1 MPRYATSAATMLAL
15 SSGSIS
21 SMMRVGAIIVLSIA
35 ACAPRVF
42 AQGGSPDP
50 LFASIPFERWVAEG
64 GRTKLRWT
72 VGVSGGQLS
81 SHQRLLAR
89 VTIELDGEEL
99 DKRRGQGQLILL
111 VQFKDS
117 ADRVYQTHQ
126 SIELKEVRE
135 AARSQS
141 FVYTQDAFVTPGDY
155 RVTFAIFATATQE
168 HTSAQ
173 RTLHVAA
180 LKNDPLSASW
190 QDLPPVE
197 FLPDASPPDSWYL
210 PSVSGRLRLPLE
222 TRRPVR
228 IELLVNLT
236 PSEQASAM
244 RRNSR
249 TLAALIPAL
258 KVISEVNVR
267 NGSLNIAAL
276 DLARRRVSFEQD
288 SSGDLDWP
296 RLKLSLAQADPNV
309 IDVHSLEN
317 RGQNAQFFVTEVSRR
332 IAAGGEPVCILIVLS
347 PPVVFDHGENL
358 HPIHTSND
366 LNCQA
371 FYIRYYSRSMGPPSA
386 PPLPR
391 SPSRRHSIPPT
402 HSVSGADLDSLEQT
416 LKPLKPRLFDVYSPE
431 QFRKA
436 LGALL
441 DEISRI

>member
-1 MPRYATSAATMLAL
+1 MKRMGAILAL
-15 SSGSIS
+15 SI
-21 SMMRVGAIIVLSIA
+21 L
-35 ACAPRVF
+35 APAPQVF

-50 LFASIPFERWVAEG
+50 VFASIPFEHWLTEG
-64 GRTKLRWT
+64 GQTKIRWM

-111 VQFKDS
+111 VQFKDR
-117 ADRVYQTHQ
+117 AGRAYQTHQ

-141 FVYTQDAFVTPGDY
+141 FVYTQDAFVAPGDY
-155 RVTFAIFATATQE
+155 GVTFAFFATATEE
-168 HTSAQ
+168 HCIAQ
-173 RTLHVAA
+173 RTFHVAT
-180 LKNDPLSASW
+180 LKNDPLPEAW
-190 QDLPPVE
+190 RDLPPVE
-197 FLPDASPPDSWYL
+197 FLSDASTPDAWYL

-222 TRRPVR
+222 TTRPVR

-244 RRNSR
+244 RRSSR
-249 TLAALIPAL
+249 TLGALIPAL
-258 KVISEVNVR
+258 KVISQVDAR

-288 SSGDLDWP
+288 SAGGLDWP

-332 IAAGGEPVCILIVLS
+332 IAAGGEPVRILIVLS
-347 PPVVFDHGENL
+347 PPMVFDHGEDL
-358 HPIHTSND
+358 HPIQLTNGV
-366 LNCQA
+366 NCRV
-371 FYIRYYSRSMGPPSA
+371 FYIRYHSRQMRPPSA
-386 PPLPR
+386 TFLPR
-391 SPSRRHSIPPT
+391 SASGRHPIPPI
-402 HSVSGADLDSLEQT
+402 HSSSGAELDSLEQT

-436 LGALL
+436 LGAVL
-441 DEISRI
+441 DEISRM